1 LAALFTLRARS
12 IGFTTGSREPG
23 EPKSLNKTSSNLSYP
38 KPAEEREGCGYR
50 ETTTRMKADRR
61 RYHKVEK

>member
-1 LAALFTLRARS
+1 LAALFTLRTRS

-38 KPAEEREGCGYR
+38 KPAEEREGWDIAR
-50 ETTTRMKADRR
+50 PTTRMKADRFCDS
-61 RYHKVEK
+61 V